1 MGKLVAGHGVR
12 GLGRVK
18 PFHAGSPA
26 LTSASHLWL
35 RHPDGRRERF
45 PVVER
50 RQHKQMFLV
59 RFAGI
64 DTLDDLETWIGSLVE
79 VERSAL
85 PATTTEEFY
94 AFEAVGL
101 AVATLA
107 GEPLGEV
114 VETLALPAND
124 VWVVARP
131 DGRELLIPVI
141 PEVVREV
148 DLGSRRAT
156 IEPMPGLLED

>member
-1 MGKLVAGHGVR
+1 LGKLVAGHGVR

-18 PFHAGSPA
+18 PFHTGSPV

-35 RHPDGRRERF
+35 RHADGRCERF
-45 PVVER
+45 AVVER

-64 DTLDDLETWIGSLVE
+64 ETLDALEPWIGSVVE
-79 VERSAL
+79 VERSTL
-85 PATTTEEFY
+85 PATSPEEIY

-101 AVATLA
+101 AVATRA

-141 PEVVREV
+141 PEVVREI
-148 DLGSRRAT
+148 DLSARSAT
-156 IEPMPGLLED
+156 IEPLPGLLED